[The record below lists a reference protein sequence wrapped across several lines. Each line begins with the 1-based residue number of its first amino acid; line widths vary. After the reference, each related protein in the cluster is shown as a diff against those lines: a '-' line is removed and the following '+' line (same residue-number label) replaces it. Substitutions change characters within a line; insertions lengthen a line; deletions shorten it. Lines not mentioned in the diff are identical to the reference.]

1 MAEVASSAAE
11 TQAPGKKKRRL
22 GRKWIVL
29 AIVVLA
35 LALLAA
41 FLYFR
46 SRARSEA
53 GQSVYVTENAETRDI
68 VKILSGSGTLK
79 PADSYTVTTRVEG
92 DILAAAFEEGDVV
105 EKDAVL
111 YEIDAE
117 DVEKSI
123 RQAELSLE
131 QAQISRAQAELGL
144 AQSRL
149 SGSQAGLT
157 LEQAQRSYDSASGK
171 QYVKADTAGV
181 VETLNFEAGDKISA
195 GQAVAALRDSSVMK
209 LKVPFPSDDA
219 RGFSVGQAAEVTM
232 DSTFET
238 LPGTIA
244 EISPV
249 DTVGTGNMITR
260 TVTVEV
266 QNPGGISAGQTA
278 TASVDGVN
286 CASSGSFA
294 YRAES
299 TVVSTVSGT
308 VTEILAPEGTLVAR
322 DQAILTVGGDYSDM
336 VQNASDSVQNAENSV
351 RNSEI
356 GVQNAENNLRN
367 SEIGIR
373 NAELNLEKARDMLDN
388 YTIKSPISGTIVDK
402 QFKAGDTISSAGR
415 VLCTIYDLS
424 YLEMTLDIDELDI
437 SLVAVGQ
444 KVAVSADAVAG
455 GEYEGVI
462 TKVSVAGTT
471 VNGTTSYPVTIRLDE
486 TEGLLPGMNVDAEII
501 VAEAQSVLS
510 IPNDA
515 VSRGDLVLITA
526 DSPSA
531 VYAAEGAAPEG
542 YVYVPVVTGV
552 SSDEYVEILSGL
564 TAEDVIAYI
573 PTTVQSYDL
582 WTMMMMNSGM
592 GGGFRR

>member
-1 MAEVASSAAE
+1 MAEAAAAAE
-11 TQAPGKKKRRL
+11 TQATEKKKRRL
-22 GRKWIVL
+22 GKKWIILVI
-29 AIVVLA
+29 AVLA
-35 LALLAA
+35 LALLAV
-41 FLYFR
+41 FLFLR
-46 SRARSEA
+46 GRARSGAE
-53 GQSVYVTENAETRDI
+53 QSEYVTENAQRRDV

-92 DILAAAFEEGDVV
+92 DILAAGFEEGDIV

-117 DVEKSI
+117 DVEKNI
-123 RQAELSLE
+123 RQAELALE

-157 LEQAQRSYDSASGK
+157 LEQAQRSYDSTSGK

-181 VETLNFEAGDKISA
+181 VETLNFEAGDKIGA
-195 GQAVAALRDSSVMK
+195 GQVVATLRDSSVMK

-219 RGFSVGQAAEVTM
+219 KSFSVGQAATVTM

-266 QNPGGISAGQTA
+266 DNPGGISAGQTA
-278 TASVDGVN
+278 TASVDGIS
-286 CASSGSFA
+286 CAGSGSFA

-299 TVVSTVSGT
+299 TVTSTVSGT
-308 VTEILAPEGTLVAR
+308 VTEILAPEGSLVAR

-336 VQNASDSVQNAENSV
+336 VQNASDSVQNAENSL

-356 GVQNAENNLRN
+356 GV
-367 SEIGIR
+367 R
-373 NAELNLEKARDMLDN
+373 NAELNLEKARDQLDN
-388 YTIKSPISGTIVDK
+388 YTVKSPISGTIVDK
-402 QFKAGDTISSAGR
+402 QFKAGDTISGAGK

-424 YLEMTLDIDELDI
+424 YLEMTLDVDELDI
-437 SLVAVGQ
+437 SQVSAGQ
-444 KVAVSADAVAG
+444 KVTISADAVPGSA
-455 GEYEGVI
+455 YEGVI

-501 VAEAQSVLS
+501 VAEANGVLS
-510 IPNDA
+510 IPNEA
-515 VSRGDLVLITA
+515 VNRGDIVLITA

-531 VYAAEGAAPEG
+531 GNAVAGTAPEG

-552 SSDEYVEILSGL
+552 SSDEYVEIVSGL

-582 WTMMMMNSGM
+582 WTMMMMNRGNMGGGM
-592 GGGFRR
+592 GGGFMG